1 MVMISSKLFPPRD
14 VLFEEEATFG
24 AKVVCVVD
32 DDGLRL
38 LVTTGL
44 LCDDGD
50 DVIVVCRR
58 CVRCGIFRPPDF
70 FWPIMIK
77 WKTLKQKT

>member
-1 MVMISSKLFPPRD
+1 VVMISSKLFPPRD

-32 DDGLRL
+32 DDGLL
-38 LVTTGL
+38 LFVTTGL
-44 LCDDGD
+44 LCDDGG
-50 DVIVVCRR
+50 R
-58 CVRCGIFRPPDF
+58 GIFRPPDF

-77 WKTLKQKT
+77 